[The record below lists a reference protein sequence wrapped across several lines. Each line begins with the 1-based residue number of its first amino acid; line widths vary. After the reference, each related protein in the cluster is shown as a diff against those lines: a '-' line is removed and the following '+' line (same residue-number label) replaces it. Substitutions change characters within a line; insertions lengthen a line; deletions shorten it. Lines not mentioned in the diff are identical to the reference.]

1 VNCGPADSSGKYQPC
16 SAANNLVTAQ
26 QAGSNLQATGIV
38 NNNDR
43 EFQYGL
49 KFIF

>member
-1 VNCGPADSSGKYQPC
+1 LITLQQP
-16 SAANNLVTAQ
+16 
-26 QAGSNLQATGIV
+26 GSNLNATAIV

-49 KFIF
+49 KVIF